1 LARKKGKK
9 GELKMNEKMKS
20 DMRAIENVLDEPSF
34 RRYVHQI
41 IKSAFGDDEELH
53 DWQAMTFRQVLS
65 EIERC
70 FPETVIFWGAYTE
83 DQLNFTL

>member
-1 LARKKGKK
+1 
-9 GELKMNEKMKS
+9 MNEKMKS
-20 DMRAIENVLDEPSF
+20 DMRAIENALDEPSF
-34 RRYVHQI
+34 RRYVRQI

-70 FPETVIFWGAYTE
+70 FPETIVFWGAYTE
-83 DQLNFTL
+83 EQLDFTL

>member
-1 LARKKGKK
+1 
-9 GELKMNEKMKS
+9 MNEKMKS
-20 DMRAIENVLDEPSF
+20 DMRAIENVLDEFGF

-41 IKSAFGDDEELH
+41 IKSAFGDDEKLD
-53 DWQAMTFRQVLS
+53 DWRAMTFRQVLS
-65 EIERC
+65 EIERS

>member
-1 LARKKGKK
+1 
-9 GELKMNEKMKS
+9 MNEKMKS
-20 DMRAIENVLDEPSF
+20 DMRATENVLDESFF

-41 IKSAFGDDEELH
+41 IQSAFGDDEKLD

-70 FPETVIFWGAYTE
+70 FPETIIFWGAYTE
-83 DQLNFTL
+83 EQLDFIL